1 MEPDEERHH
10 DLTGDSL
17 MDLITALNTLLP
29 IAFLLTL
36 STFLVWFHE
45 PQD

>member
-1 MEPDEERHH
+1 
-10 DLTGDSL
+10 

-36 STFLVWFHE
+36 STFLVWLQE
-45 PQD
+45 QQD

>member
-1 MEPDEERHH
+1 
-10 DLTGDSL
+10 
-17 MDLITALNTLLP
+17 MDLITTLNTLLP

-36 STFLVWFHE
+36 STLVVWFHE